1 MSKIKKKTKT
11 NIGKEGDK
19 NGNFNQTYFLNG
31 PLLDLPFL
39 MVEDSDC
46 NCDCN
51 GLE

>member
-11 NIGKEGDK
+11 NIGKEGNK

-31 PLLDLPFL
+31 SLPDLPFL
-39 MVEDSDC
+39 MVEDSNC